1 MSKHIRFNQQ
11 IERSIA
17 LPYPGE
23 VFVSVG
29 QKVEPDTI
37 LARTELLA
45 ALPGYFNIAREL
57 GFENDQDRF
66 KTALRVSVGDDV
78 KSGDILAE
86 ANEESIR
93 APFNG
98 RIEHISF
105 SNGYLLLRQHVERDD
120 KPLVIKAAKAL
131 EISNRRL
138 PSVVHVKVGD
148 EVVRGQLI
156 AGQSQ
161 IFQLLAPMS
170 GIISEIS
177 TDDGTISIKPFYQPT
192 EIFAGAY
199 GEVIKIIADYGVII
213 QMTADVIDG
222 IYGAGEEVTGRLV
235 FSDDRTDEPVIRVFP
250 GKIELDTLKACAAN
264 NTVGIIAAGIDAKA
278 FMDFYGYMVSEGVTG
293 EEKAD
298 CSLILT
304 SGFGDAVMDG
314 EVMTVLEKYR
324 DQPVSMYPQTN
335 IQAPVIKPR
344 IFLYVD

>member
-45 ALPGYFNIAREL
+45 ALPGYFSIAKEL
-57 GFENDQDRF
+57 GIENDQV

-86 ANEESIR
+86 TNEESIR

-98 RIEHISF
+98 RVEHISY

-161 IFQLLAPMS
+161 IF
-170 GIISEIS
+170 
-177 TDDGTISIKPFYQPT
+177 SIACTY
-192 EIFAGAY
+192 
-199 GEVIKIIADYGVII
+199 VWDYL
-213 QMTADVIDG
+213 
-222 IYGAGEEVTGRLV
+222 R
-235 FSDDRTDEPVIRVFP
+235 
-250 GKIELDTLKACAAN
+250 
-264 NTVGIIAAGIDAKA
+264 
-278 FMDFYGYMVSEGVTG
+278 DFYG
-293 EEKAD
+293 
-298 CSLILT
+298 
-304 SGFGDAVMDG
+304 
-314 EVMTVLEKYR
+314 
-324 DQPVSMYPQTN
+324 
-335 IQAPVIKPR
+335 
-344 IFLYVD
+344 